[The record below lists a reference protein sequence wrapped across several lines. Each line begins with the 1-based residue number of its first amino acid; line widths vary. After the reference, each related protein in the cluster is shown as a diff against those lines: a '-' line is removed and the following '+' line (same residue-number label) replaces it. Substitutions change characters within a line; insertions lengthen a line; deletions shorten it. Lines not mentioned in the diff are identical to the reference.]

1 MNKREAISLLRHDF
15 RRVTVT
21 THESGERD
29 VFHYFTRPLGHL
41 QLNVEPDD
49 SGRWLMTV
57 GHSNSIEI
65 ELLEDAHAL
74 IMVLENNLK

>member
-1 MNKREAISLLRHDF
+1 
-15 RRVTVT
+15 
-21 THESGERD
+21 